1 MTAGPGHFRET
12 KTGYF
17 IPWSAEDR
25 ALISDAMNQAVSGR
39 AAALGFLP
47 GLWDQRGGRDL
58 PVDHIAGDGGE
69 LAVAVPRV
77 VPQQL
82 E

>member
-17 IPWSAEDR
+17 IPWSTEDR
-25 ALISDAMNQAVSGR
+25 ALISDAMNQTVSGR

-47 GLWDQRGGRDL
+47 GLWD
-58 PVDHIAGDGGE
+58 
-69 LAVAVPRV
+69 
-77 VPQQL
+77 
-82 E
+82 